1 MSEENMT
8 LTLDSEKKAALSAI
22 ATKMERDL
30 SDVLNEAIA
39 TYLEI
44 NQWLHSEIE
53 KGIAE
58 AEAEDFASDEEIQTI
73 FAKLTNEN

>member
-1 MSEENMT
+1 MNGENIT
-8 LTLDSEKKAALSAI
+8 LTLDKEKKAALNAI